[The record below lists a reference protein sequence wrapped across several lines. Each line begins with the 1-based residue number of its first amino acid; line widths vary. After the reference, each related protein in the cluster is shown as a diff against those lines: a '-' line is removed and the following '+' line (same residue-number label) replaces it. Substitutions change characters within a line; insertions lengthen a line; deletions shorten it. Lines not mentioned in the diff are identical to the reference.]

1 MAERILLIDD
11 DADLLQG
18 LKRRLR
24 RKFDVTTAVG
34 GEVAL
39 DLVRTE
45 EPYTVAVSDMRMPG
59 LSGIEVLQ
67 QLRKISPDTQRIM
80 LTGNLDQETA
90 VNAQITDAVT
100 QNNVKVLAE
109 APAQSMALVY
119 QTAAHSIS
127 LAMENAQQAQGG
139 LQQIG
144 NAVTSSAVTMIINA
158 AKKFEQG

>member
-1 MAERILLIDD
+1 M
-11 DADLLQG
+11 
-18 LKRRLR
+18 
-24 RKFDVTTAVG
+24 V
-34 GEVAL
+34 
-39 DLVRTE
+39 
-45 EPYTVAVSDMRMPG
+45 
-59 LSGIEVLQ
+59 
-67 QLRKISPDTQRIM
+67 
-80 LTGNLDQETA
+80 QETA

-109 APAQSMALVY
+109 APAQAMALVY

-158 AKKFEQG
+158 AKKFESGK